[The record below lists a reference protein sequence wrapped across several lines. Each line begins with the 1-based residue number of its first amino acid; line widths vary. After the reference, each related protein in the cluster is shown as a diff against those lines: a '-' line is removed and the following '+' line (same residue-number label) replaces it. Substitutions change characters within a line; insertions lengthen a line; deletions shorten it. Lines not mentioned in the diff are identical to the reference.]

1 MTNRT
6 LQKNHHASPTPSA
19 GIQPSLRWLAYPG
32 LLAAA
37 FVVTCG
43 MTRFLDRPP
52 VAPPGMVWIP
62 GGQFVMGANGETR
75 QQNELPVHMV
85 RVDGFFMDETEV
97 SNAQF
102 HAFIQATGYV
112 TVAQRPV
119 DWEELKKQFPPGTPA
134 PPAEQLQPGS
144 LVVTPPDAAVPFNDM
159 SRWW

>member
-52 VAPPGMVWIP
+52 VAPPG
-62 GGQFVMGANGETR
+62 
-75 QQNELPVHMV
+75 
-85 RVDGFFMDETEV
+85 
-97 SNAQF
+97 
-102 HAFIQATGYV
+102 
-112 TVAQRPV
+112 
-119 DWEELKKQFPPGTPA
+119 TPA

-144 LVVTPPDAAVPFNDM
+144 LVFTPPDAAVPFNDM